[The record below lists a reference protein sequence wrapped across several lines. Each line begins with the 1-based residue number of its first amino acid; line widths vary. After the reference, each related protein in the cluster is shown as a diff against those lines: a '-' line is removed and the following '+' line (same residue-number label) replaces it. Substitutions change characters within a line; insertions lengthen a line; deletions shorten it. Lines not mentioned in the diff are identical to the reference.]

1 MNINLR
7 FMATS
12 TDFKK
17 LYERYQTEAAPNG
30 LSIVRYC
37 QMNGVV
43 YSQFEKWFKKYM
55 SGKAMPVRLVDKDGL
70 METSMSSG
78 EPEDVP
84 LKERD
89 YAPST
94 QSQSAI
100 AHLNIVFSNGLRV
113 DHHHISYQTLKQ
125 LVEKLEAL
133 C

>member
-1 MNINLR
+1 
-7 FMATS
+7 MATS

-30 LSIVRYC
+30 VSIVRYC
-37 QMNGVV
+37 QMNGII

-55 SGKAMPVRLVDKDGL
+55 SGKVMPVRVVDKDGI
-70 METSMSSG
+70 MEDPSE
-78 EPEDVP
+78 EPYPGSTPMDS
-84 LKERD
+84 LKQES
-89 YAPST
+89 A
-94 QSQSAI
+94 AI